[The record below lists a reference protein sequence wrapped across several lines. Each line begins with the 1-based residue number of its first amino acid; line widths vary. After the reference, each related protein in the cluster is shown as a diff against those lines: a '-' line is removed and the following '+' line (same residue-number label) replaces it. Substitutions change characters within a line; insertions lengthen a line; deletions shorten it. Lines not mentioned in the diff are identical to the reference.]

1 MELLVTGNDGRRR
14 IVETDTEIATNYL
27 RRLSIGRNDPASP
40 RTEVSFRSEFKRAD
54 WHACV
59 ETTLTITSDHKKFY
73 VMGTLR
79 AFDREKLFAERV
91 FEEAILRDNM

>member
-1 MELLVTGNDGRRR
+1 
-14 IVETDTEIATNYL
+14 
-27 RRLSIGRNDPASP
+27 
-40 RTEVSFRSEFKRAD
+40 
-54 WHACV
+54 V